1 MPLRLGRFNKI
12 YPSNRAYQNLEYLL
26 NFSLLPQ
33 KGEQVILP
41 KSNQKRLFSY
51 TFSYSYIPLITWTP
65 NIPILDWT
73 VQCTPYCTL
82 YTVLYSVQC
91 TVTRRQSGWLSWQ
104 ILWGLTSSL
113 LPVNYNLHY
122 TVHCTEHVTAQCTV
136 HYIGHCTVHCTVHCA
151 LHYTLQRH
159 KKRYWKNT
167 VNWTKQCTVIL
178 SQYPSV

>member
-1 MPLRLGRFNKI
+1 MP
-12 YPSNRAYQNLEYLL
+12 E
-26 NFSLLPQ
+26 
-33 KGEQVILP
+33 
-41 KSNQKRLFSY
+41 SNQKRLFSF

-73 VQCTPYCTL
+73 VQCTLYCTL

-122 TVHCTEHVTAQCTV
+122 TVHCTEHVTAQRTV
-136 HYIGHCTVHCTVHCA
+136 HYIGHCTVPYNYCSLC
-151 LHYTLQRH
+151 LTLYSSKTQ
-159 KKRYWKNT
+159 KEVLKKNT
-167 VNWTKQCTVIL
+167 VNWTKQCTVI
-178 SQYPSV
+178 SFQYPSVYGLNFCVHYNP